1 MKQEMSTLS
10 KNMRRDERNQ
20 AKKSLSPP
28 IFQTATFTFDNSDDL
43 EAFHSGE
50 KDAFFYSRYGNPT
63 NEAAERR
70 LARLEGA
77 DASLFYASGMAA
89 VSSVF
94 LSLLAP
100 EARIVIPQEC
110 YRHTRDI
117 AEGLLTRYGVRV
129 EIPAENTAESLETLQ
144 DGPVRVLFA
153 EIPSNPTL
161 RIPDIERMAEWAKQ
175 RKARFIV
182 DSTIATPALFRPL
195 EHGAD
200 LAIQSATK
208 YIGGHNDVVAGA
220 VSGSLNII
228 DALREQQALLGSILG
243 PQEAFLVERGLKTL
257 ELRIRRISAT
267 TLKLAEFL
275 SGHPKISRVHYPGLE
290 SHPDHERAV
299 QYMSAF
305 GGLVSFELG
314 GGSQKADEL
323 VNALQIPVLAPGFG
337 GTESQVEHHVKMAY
351 ADIGIEGAEN
361 RGISA
366 GLIRYSVGLED
377 FEVLRDDLVEGLKK
391 L

>member
-1 MKQEMSTLS
+1 MS
-10 KNMRRDERNQ
+10 KNMRRDERSL
-20 AKKSLSPP
+20 AKNSLSPP
-28 IFQTATFTFDNSDDL
+28 IFQTATFTFNNSDDL

-94 LSLLAP
+94 LSFLAP
-100 EARIVIPQEC
+100 KARIVIPQEC

-117 AEGLLTRYGVRV
+117 AEGLLNRYGVCV
-129 EIPAENTAESLETLQ
+129 EVLAEYSVESLETLS
-144 DGPVRVLFA
+144 DEPVRVLFA

-161 RIPDIERMAEWAKQ
+161 RIPDIERMAEWARQ

-182 DSTIATPALFRPL
+182 DSTIATPVLFRPL

-208 YIGGHNDVVAGA
+208 YIGGHNDVIAGA

-243 PQEAFLVERGLKTL
+243 PQDAFLVERGLKTL
-257 ELRIRRISAT
+257 ELRVQRISAT
-267 TLKLAEFL
+267 ALKLAEYL
-275 SGHPKISRVHYPGLE
+275 ASHPKVSRVHYPGLK
-290 SHPDHERAV
+290 SHPDHERAA

-314 GGSQKADEL
+314 GDSLKADEL
-323 VNALQIPVLAPGFG
+323 VNALQIPVFAPGFG

-377 FEVLRDDLVEGLKK
+377 FEVLRDDLGEGLKK